1 MENLTLFADIA
12 KAFPGCDT
20 TFSDAFIE
28 RHPDVAQL
36 ETSVGLHVAVPAYM
50 AWCARHAHKPAELV
64 HDYTIDAL
72 AVLGRSKN
80 RQIPRLN
87 FKHRCTAEQRAVILK
102 FLHWYLDPALLVN
115 TEQVERSIRQ
125 WSAA

>member
-1 MENLTLFADIA
+1 MNRTGDAPSDQCIFMENLTLFADIA

-64 HDYTIDAL
+64 HHYTIAL
-72 AVLGRSKN
+72 VS
-80 RQIPRLN
+80 
-87 FKHRCTAEQRAVILK
+87 
-102 FLHWYLDPALLVN
+102 
-115 TEQVERSIRQ
+115 
-125 WSAA
+125 